1 MTGVVQEVEHT
12 SSEEE
17 PHRVMH
23 EVVKPVIQE
32 IREIIQP
39 YRRVVQQIQP
49 VLEEVHTIVAK
60 GEPRAYR
67 GEPRAYRGE
76 PRANSGELRVN
87 RAQATISSSNVNKVD
102 RYDYHLP
109 EGKISSSNGVPVYRS
124 MYKGPAP
131 VRRPT
136 YDYENIF

>member
-12 SSEEE
+12 SSEDQ

-32 IREIIQP
+32 IHEIIQP

-67 GEPRAYRGE
+67 GELRANSGEPRAYRGE
-76 PRANSGELRVN
+76 PRAN
-87 RAQATISSSNVNKVD
+87 RAQATISSSNVNKAD

-109 EGKISSSNGVPVYRS
+109 EGTISSSNGVPVYRS
-124 MYKGPAP
+124 IYKGPAP
-131 VRRPT
+131 VKRPA
-136 YDYENIF
+136 YGYENIF